1 MSDFP
6 TSIITNQTFL
16 EVVLLRLEQILCS
29 EVLSHL
35 LLKMI
40 PGFMVMEQL
49 NNLYETV

>member
-29 EVLSHL
+29 EVLSYL
-35 LLKMI
+35 LLKNDTWFH
-40 PGFMVMEQL
+40 GNGTAEQFI
-49 NNLYETV
+49 